1 MEHQPVYRPHAAMDA
16 KSRVASNLRRLR
28 TERGL
33 TQEDLSERSNVHQTY
48 LSGVESAKRN
58 PTVEVLERIATALR
72 VDISELFRKP

>member
-1 MEHQPVYRPHAAMDA
+1 MDA

-28 TERGL
+28 TDRGL

-58 PTVEVLERIATALR
+58 PTVEVLERIAAALR
-72 VDISELFRKP
+72 VDVSELFRKP